1 MCCETVIAGI
11 FHPWLGQRSCF
22 LDKLMFPIKH
32 LQISSVAKQETP
44 NPRRFKSTHLRCWND
59 LFYFYLLTWLMDYRR
74 ATKGKLRSVKGHSNL
89 LQPAPIWVCLPSYS
103 WIISLS
109 LHSLVMSFF
118 LLCFLSLRFSVRLV
132 PPELVL
138 MSALPG
144 ACHIRRGNNPWNDCS
159 LFLTLLLSIPVSP
172 LFLILFLAQCH
183 STLHLAAGPR
193 TSRKWR
199 LLSMCIHTLTRIRQ
213 WIFWRGWANVYV
225 LYSLTRARLS
235 KQGECAIPLNP
246 H

>member
-1 MCCETVIAGI
+1 MCCETVIVGI
-11 FHPWLGQRSCF
+11 FHPWLGQRSRF
-22 LDKLMFPIKH
+22 PDKIKFPIKH

-44 NPRRFKSTHLRCWND
+44 NPRRFKSTHPRCWND
-59 LFYFYLLTWLMDYRR
+59 LKLFYFYLPTWPMDYHS
-74 ATKGKLRSVKGHSNL
+74 AIKGKLWSIKGHSNL
-89 LQPAPIWVCLPSYS
+89 LQPASIWVCPPSYS

-109 LHSLVMSFF
+109 LRGLVMSFF

-172 LFLILFLAQCH
+172 LFLIL
-183 STLHLAAGPR
+183 
-193 TSRKWR
+193 
-199 LLSMCIHTLTRIRQ
+199 LLS
-213 WIFWRGWANVYV
+213 
-225 LYSLTRARLS
+225 LS
-235 KQGECAIPLNP
+235 MRSATPRST
-246 H
+246 